1 MALTIR
7 PATLDDLQSIL
18 AIEQASANAARWSR
32 EQYSRVVES
41 GLVLVAD
48 DKETVAG
55 FICAQGVAGEWE
67 IENIVVA
74 ESSRRR
80 GIGNTLVSE
89 LLKQIGSRSGRTVY
103 LEVRESNHPA
113 RCLYQKHGFVEIGLR
128 RSYYQ
133 RPAEDALLYR
143 LSLTTGV

>member
-7 PATLDDLQSIL
+7 PATLGDLQRIL
-18 AIEQASANAARWSR
+18 AIERASASAAHWSG

-48 DKETVAG
+48 DEGTVVG
-55 FICAQGVAGEWE
+55 FVCAQGVAGEWE
-67 IENIVVA
+67 IANIVVA
-74 ESSRRR
+74 ESSRRH
-80 GIGNTLVSE
+80 GIGNTLVRE
-89 LLKQIGSRSGRTVY
+89 LLKQIGSRSGPTVY
-103 LEVRESNHPA
+103 LEVRESNLPA

-133 RPAEDALLYR
+133 KPAEDAVLYR
-143 LSLTTGV
+143 LSLITGV